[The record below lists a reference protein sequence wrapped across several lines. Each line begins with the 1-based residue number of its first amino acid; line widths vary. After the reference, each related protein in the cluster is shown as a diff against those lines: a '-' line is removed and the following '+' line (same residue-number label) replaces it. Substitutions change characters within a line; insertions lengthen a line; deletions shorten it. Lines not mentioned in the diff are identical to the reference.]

1 VACEA
6 LRCDPIRQEL
16 MTSEHSIPFLYTPN
30 LEPGEEW
37 LDVVLHFHSS
47 APEKADH
54 TKPGPPITEK
64 FELSPHIWIERLD
77 ASVAKQIAEAC
88 SPRNF
93 DVPIHEQQGHT
104 YAFVRKS
111 RLPGLFHDF
120 GGIEELGAT
129 IALSRLIRPTTMG
142 LRWAAR
148 VSMVNGVVKQIL
160 AFQPRGI
167 VVDAFCSKA
176 IERDWLTQ
184 EDGDHLKRLMGYI
197 TTRESMHKRVHNA
210 YWHHEYAIRTYY
222 VDHRWVF
229 VCTGLEALV
238 HSSGTG
244 TTGQFISRVA
254 ELAKREGINFTGDEL
269 ATAYSLRS
277 ELVHGGQFLS
287 DQQARLTAEQID
299 LYDRLEETLRRVL
312 LKAFENRSFA
322 ANFADPASIDAFMP
336 MPSARKRKH

>member
-1 VACEA
+1 M
-6 LRCDPIRQEL
+6 PI
-16 MTSEHSIPFLYTPN
+16 Y
-30 LEPGEEW
+30 
-37 LDVVLHFHSS
+37 D
-47 APEKADH
+47 
-54 TKPGPPITEK
+54 
-64 FELSPHIWIERLD
+64 
-77 ASVAKQIAEAC
+77 
-88 SPRNF
+88 
-93 DVPIHEQQGHT
+93 QQGHT
-104 YAFVRKS
+104 YAFVRRS
-111 RLPGLFHDF
+111 RLPGDFQDF

-129 IALSRLIRPTTMG
+129 IALSRLIHPTTMG

-148 VSMVNGVVKQIL
+148 VSMVNGVVKRIL

-167 VVDAFCSKA
+167 AVDAFCSKA

-184 EDGDHLKRLMGYI
+184 EDGDQLKRLMGYI
-197 TTRESMHKRVHNA
+197 TSREPMHKRVHNA

-238 HSSGTG
+238 HSNGTG

-254 ELAKREGINFTGDEL
+254 TLAKREGISFTGNEL

-312 LKAFENRSFA
+312 LRAFEDKSFA
-322 ANFADPASIDAFMP
+322 ANFADGRSIDTFMP
-336 MPSARKRKH
+336 MPPLKKKKPNS